1 MENVNVDLT
10 QISDETNKTS
20 LENEEKVKELNRTKT
35 EAKRKR
41 VEIETEAK
49 LKAIL
54 KGIL

>member
-20 LENEEKVKELNRTKT
+20 LENEEKVKELNRMKT